1 MRGRGV
7 VHGDDCT
14 RNMRVEMRNGKL
26 ERVCWIDFGRA
37 EVVGDEGRSIEW
49 TEGDHGDE
57 LEAKSEESEDKESG
71 Y

>member
-1 MRGRGV
+1 MFKQKRLEGLNNMRGRGV

-37 EVVGDEGRSIEW
+37 EVVGDEGRSIES
-49 TEGDHGDE
+49 
-57 LEAKSEESEDKESG
+57 LSE
-71 Y
+71 

>member
-37 EVVGDEGRSIEW
+37 EVVGDEGRSIES
-49 TEGDHGDE
+49 
-57 LEAKSEESEDKESG
+57 LSE
-71 Y
+71 